1 MLGLSVIRVIESWSK
16 TNKLFSHLVDGL
28 VTVADPTV
36 SCSQVH
42 GCAPVMAFLIDFDL
56 VSCVK
61 MLQHFLVTVH
71 SRAVEWGIILQSR
84 KMIDK
89 FKTLNII
96 NYLTFLVIM

>member
-1 MLGLSVIRVIESWSK
+1 MLGLSVIQIIESWLK
-16 TNKLFSHLVDGL
+16 TQKLYSHLIYWL
-28 VTVADPTV
+28 ITASDPTI

-42 GCAPVMAFLIDFDL
+42 GGAPVMTFLIDFDL

-71 SRAVEWGIILQSR
+71 GRAVEWGIILQSR
-84 KMIDK
+84 KIIDK

-96 NYLTFLVIM
+96 